1 MSVSVAL
8 EGLRDE
14 IGRQGPV
21 AFFLS
26 VGSDGRPHSVQL
38 PVSWVEPG
46 QLVVHPG
53 NGTVANAA
61 ARPLVSLLWPPTQSG
76 GYSLIID
83 ATVVA
88 TSGSSEGANS
98 VTVAPTKAV
107 LHRRAGAGDP
117 SAAAHGSDC
126 VRVFSEKSAS
136 A

>member
-21 AFFLS
+21 VFFLS
-26 VGSDGRPHSVQL
+26 VGGDGRPHSVQL

-46 QLVVHPG
+46 HLVVHPG
-53 NGTVANAA
+53 NGTVANAI
-61 ARPLVSLLWPPTQSG
+61 ARPLVSLLWPPTQPG
-76 GYSLIID
+76 GYSLIVD
-83 ATVVA
+83 AAVVD
-88 TSGSSEGANS
+88 TSGPGEGSNS

-107 LHRRAGAGDP
+107 LHRPARADDSG
-117 SAAAHGSDC
+117 AAAPGSDC

>member
-1 MSVSVAL
+1 MSMSVAL

-14 IGRQGPV
+14 IDRQGPV

-38 PVSWVEPG
+38 PVTWVEPG

-53 NGTVANAA
+53 DGTVANAA

-76 GYSLIID
+76 GYSLIVD

-88 TSGSSEGANS
+88 TSGSGGANS

-107 LHRRAGAGDP
+107 LHRRARADDP
-117 SAAAHGSDC
+117 TAAAHGSDC
-126 VRVFSEKSAS
+126 VRVFSEKSPS